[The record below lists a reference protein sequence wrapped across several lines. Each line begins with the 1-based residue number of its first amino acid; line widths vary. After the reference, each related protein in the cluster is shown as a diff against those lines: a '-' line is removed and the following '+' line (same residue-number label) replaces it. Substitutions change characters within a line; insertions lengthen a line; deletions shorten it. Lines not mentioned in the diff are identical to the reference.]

1 MWLFL
6 LLSHG
11 CTVHYRLFQALGRAL
26 LSVVILDMHVNF
38 ELIVKPEC
46 HLGEDKAIQR
56 EWTRDVMPWT
66 AALLQTCS
74 CSHIHSAS
82 VAGTHKCCPGN
93 NTTYP
98 FGRSSVNSD
107 TFYRSSS
114 ITSIVKC
121 CTTPAICSSSNNVQC
136 APDPIP
142 LSSSGVNRGSGLIE
156 TNPSSTDTDQI
167 VLNTVN
173 NAVQQVTS

>member
-1 MWLFL
+1 
-6 LLSHG
+6 
-11 CTVHYRLFQALGRAL
+11 
-26 LSVVILDMHVNF
+26 
-38 ELIVKPEC
+38 
-46 HLGEDKAIQR
+46 
-56 EWTRDVMPWT
+56 MPWT
-66 AALLQTCS
+66 AALLQTCQ

-98 FGRSSVNSD
+98 LGRSSVNSD

-121 CTTPAICSSSNNVQC
+121 CTTPAICSSSNDVQC
-136 APDPIP
+136 APDPSP

-156 TNPSSTDTDQI
+156 TNPSSTDTDQT

-173 NAVQQVTS
+173 NAVQQVKLIPGATLQRKNTFLSAAVPLTHCVPNRVTRRVKSMNMWTLHSC